1 MEQIFIRILY
11 MSITAGYCAL
21 IVMVLRLIMHR
32 LPKIYSYGLW
42 LVVFLRFVCP
52 VFPESSYSVV
62 RFEPG
67 EIWQSISYDIK
78 TSEEGNEDAKREKTV
93 FKETGLDSGD
103 KESVIDG
110 NFQITDL
117 EGNVQ
122 GGNLLMGHNENAGKQ
137 RQPEGTYQ
145 QGIKQTAWADVAG
158 VIWLAGAMA
167 LAFYSIRS
175 AFRLKKQLAGAKC
188 QKNNIYVADNLRTPF
203 VLGVIKPC
211 IYLPSDLERSER
223 EVVLVHE
230 KIHVKRK
237 DYLIK
242 SVAFFITSLH
252 WFNPLAW
259 ISYYLMCRDM
269 EMSCDEIVIE
279 KMGQGI
285 KKEYSASLLSLASGR
300 RMDSIRMTAFG
311 EGNVKKRIV
320 RVLNYKKTSMKG
332 VILGSTI
339 LVAAMA
345 GMLFNSVKVSAKQNT
360 VWEFLSKR
368 ERVQTISSATNP
380 SEQSQKFMEEAEEL
394 FGGEEEYR
402 EPVLHLYVPDF
413 FIENDY
419 VDLELMPEEE
429 YSYLAQ
435 QALYELYEMTGTKIE
450 ECYYYYTGLGD
461 FSFGLTPEDLEHSRV
476 FYTRS
481 FGSGD
486 REEFVS
492 IPSVYLANARSVWY
506 SPVYQ
511 YKLPENFADMNH
523 EERAVWFVTNS
534 PLYNG
539 QEVTGCRQPYPSVQ
553 STWRIDMAD
562 GTAYEIDLDNK
573 TDSFGNLTGPYPDG
587 DIGH

>member
-1 MEQIFIRILY
+1 
-11 MSITAGYCAL
+11 
-21 IVMVLRLIMHR
+21 
-32 LPKIYSYGLW
+32 
-42 LVVFLRFVCP
+42 
-52 VFPESSYSVV
+52 
-62 RFEPG
+62 
-67 EIWQSISYDIK
+67 
-78 TSEEGNEDAKREKTV
+78 
-93 FKETGLDSGD
+93 
-103 KESVIDG
+103 
-110 NFQITDL
+110 
-117 EGNVQ
+117 
-122 GGNLLMGHNENAGKQ
+122 
-137 RQPEGTYQ
+137 
-145 QGIKQTAWADVAG
+145 
-158 VIWLAGAMA
+158 
-167 LAFYSIRS
+167 
-175 AFRLKKQLAGAKC
+175 
-188 QKNNIYVADNLRTPF
+188 
-203 VLGVIKPC
+203 
-211 IYLPSDLERSER
+211 
-223 EVVLVHE
+223 
-230 KIHVKRK
+230 
-237 DYLIK
+237 
-242 SVAFFITSLH
+242 
-252 WFNPLAW
+252 
-259 ISYYLMCRDM
+259 
-269 EMSCDEIVIE
+269 
-279 KMGQGI
+279 
-285 KKEYSASLLSLASGR
+285 
-300 RMDSIRMTAFG
+300 MTAFG

-511 YKLPENFADMNH
+511 YKILQ
-523 EERAVWFVTNS
+523 T
-534 PLYNG
+534 
-539 QEVTGCRQPYPSVQ
+539 
-553 STWRIDMAD
+553 
-562 GTAYEIDLDNK
+562 
-573 TDSFGNLTGPYPDG
+573 
-587 DIGH
+587 